1 MIIFRKDILNNI
13 FFCMVFYFLGSLLVV
28 IFMFWKE
35 NLSFINQSQYTK
47 DVFDVI
53 IIGAGITGVSTAYHL
68 KDSNLKIALFDRD
81 KIGSGVTSRSSAKIT
96 YLQGDIYQRLKD
108 KAKKYYLSQ
117 KDAIKLILQAI
128 KKEKI
133 TCDLEIVPSVLF
145 CVDEKNRY
153 KIQLEK
159 EILESFGAST
169 FAIRDSRV
177 KDGFGIKDSY
187 VFHPLK
193 FLSELCRSFSSN
205 ISIYQN
211 TVVVD
216 IKKVNGYYL
225 LQTNQGIYYAKDV
238 VVSCHYPFFLL
249 PNMFPLKTYVKREY
263 VNACK
268 FPHSSNFTAINVD
281 SDLHSIRFYHDY
293 LLYGSGSHRL
303 TNEIDFGK
311 HYEDSRKQFKK
322 FFGKT
327 PEFTWDNQD
336 IVSND
341 LLPFIGKIDHHL
353 YLGSAYRGWGMTN
366 GFLAGKIIS
375 DSILA
380 KANPYYSLFDPNR
393 NNFVLFTNSF
403 LGTFHYMK
411 VYIDS
416 FCHRNPS
423 YLTING
429 LRYILY
435 EDKEH
440 KKYKICL
447 LCPHLKCH
455 LVYNYYDKTWDC
467 PCHGS
472 RFLLDGTVIKG
483 PAVFPLKKVV

>member
-1 MIIFRKDILNNI
+1 MSDWLIRTKALYGAEAVEKFAKARVAVFGIGGVGGHTAEGLVRSGIGSIDIIDGDS
-13 FFCMVFYFLGSLLVV
+13 VA
-28 IFMFWKE
+28 E
-35 NLSFINQSQYTK
+35 
-47 DVFDVI
+47 
-53 IIGAGITGVSTAYHL
+53 
-68 KDSNLKIALFDRD
+68 SNLNRQIIASRD
-81 KIGSGVTSRSSAKIT
+81 TVG
-96 YLQGDIYQRLKD
+96 KD
-108 KAKKYYLSQ
+108 KVNVMKDRILSINPECHV
-117 KDAIKLILQAI
+117 KAVKMFILP
-128 KKEKI
+128 EN
-133 TCDLEIVPSVLF
+133 S
-145 CVDEKNRY
+145 
-153 KIQLEK
+153 
-159 EILESFGAST
+159 
-169 FAIRDSRV
+169 
-177 KDGFGIKDSY
+177 
-187 VFHPLK
+187 
-193 FLSELCRSFSSN
+193 
-205 ISIYQN
+205 
-211 TVVVD
+211 
-216 IKKVNGYYL
+216 
-225 LQTNQGIYYAKDV
+225 
-238 VVSCHYPFFLL
+238 
-249 PNMFPLKTYVKREY
+249 
-263 VNACK
+263 
-268 FPHSSNFTAINVD
+268 
-281 SDLHSIRFYHDY
+281 
-293 LLYGSGSHRL
+293 
-303 TNEIDFGK
+303 NEIDFGK

-375 DSILA
+375 DSILG

-416 FCHRNPS
+416 FCHRNSS